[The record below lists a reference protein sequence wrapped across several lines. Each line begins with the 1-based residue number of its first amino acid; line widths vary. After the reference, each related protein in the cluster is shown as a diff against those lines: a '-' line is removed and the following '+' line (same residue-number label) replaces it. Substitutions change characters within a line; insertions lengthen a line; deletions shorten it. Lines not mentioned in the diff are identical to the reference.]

1 MEKAVTQARQSET
14 VKKQKD
20 ILQGIQPDPPS
31 ANVDQISKK
40 RGKGDKW
47 KDQKDKPSKNSKLAD
62 KTPET
67 KCTRCLGTPHSKQ
80 ECPAKDSKCNKCLKK
95 GHWAKA
101 CKSQLKKKVGEVYS
115 CPEVGLEREFFPGQ
129 VTEVDMV
136 ERNSK
141 ESWKAEVNLNEHAV
155 KFKVDTGADVTVL
168 PPNIYHSLVP
178 KPSLSKCDKMLM
190 GSCKHKLCCLGN
202 FAAKLCVDDKVITE
216 LIYVVKDLE
225 RPLLGREV
233 AEKLKLV
240 NRVDT
245 VSSDDYKTK
254 IASKHPQL
262 FTGLSQMRETYT
274 ITLKED
280 AKQFAIPVARKVA
293 LPLYQK
299 TKDELDMMLEE
310 TYCSEGW
317 PDKHSVKDA
326 MRPYW
331 STRGELTVVQNILLK
346 GTRIVIPSSMR
357 LEILDK
363 VHEGHQGI
371 AKCRERAKSSMWWPG
386 LSREIQDLVQ

>member
-1 MEKAVTQARQSET
+1 MSVETFCTDLHCLAEHCEFGILKNKLIRDRIVVGLKDKKLSEKPQLDSKLTVEKAVTQARQSET
-14 VKKQKD
+14 VRKQKD

-115 CPEVGLEREFFPGQ
+115 CPEVGLEREFFLGQ

-178 KPSLSKCDKMLM
+178 KPSLSKCD
-190 GSCKHKLCCLGN
+190 
-202 FAAKLCVDDKVITE
+202 
-216 LIYVVKDLE
+216 
-225 RPLLGREV
+225 
-233 AEKLKLV
+233 
-240 NRVDT
+240 
-245 VSSDDYKTK
+245 
-254 IASKHPQL
+254 
-262 FTGLSQMRETYT
+262 
-274 ITLKED
+274 
-280 AKQFAIPVARKVA
+280 
-293 LPLYQK
+293 
-299 TKDELDMMLEE
+299 
-310 TYCSEGW
+310 
-317 PDKHSVKDA
+317 
-326 MRPYW
+326 
-331 STRGELTVVQNILLK
+331 
-346 GTRIVIPSSMR
+346 
-357 LEILDK
+357 
-363 VHEGHQGI
+363 
-371 AKCRERAKSSMWWPG
+371 
-386 LSREIQDLVQ
+386 